1 MNYENIIVKRHNG
14 IGILIMNRPEIRNA
28 FITEIKEELL
38 YALEDMEKDKDIKCI
53 VITGEGRAFSAGG
66 DLSAL
71 SEIKPLGGRK
81 RLIDGVKLLHKV
93 LEIEKPIIA
102 AVNGPAAGS
111 GCSFALACDM
121 VLASDKAFFVQSFV
135 NVGLIPDFGAIHF
148 LPLLIGPQ
156 RAKEM
161 MFLGEKVSAEEALQI
176 GLINKIIPSDKLM
189 ETTISIAENLAK
201 KSPISIGLTKRMM
214 NQHVNGQ
221 LKMLLEIEATTQDI
235 CLQTKDFKEGVASFF
250 EKRQPMFIGK

>member
-1 MNYENIIVKRHNG
+1 MNYENIIVKRQNG

-38 YALEDMEKDKDIKCI
+38 YALEDMEKDEDIKCI

-71 SEIKPLGGRK
+71 KEIKPLGGRK

-121 VLASDKAFFVQSFV
+121 VLASDKALFVQSFV

-148 LPLLIGPQ
+148 LPLLIGPH

-161 MFLGEKVSAEEALQI
+161 MFLGEKVSAEDALQI

-189 ETTISIAENLAK
+189 ETTISIAENMAR

-221 LKMLLEIEATTQDI
+221 LKMLLEIEAATQDI
-235 CLQTKDFKEGVASFF
+235 CLQTKDFNEGVTSFF

>member
-1 MNYENIIVKRHNG
+1 MNYENIIVKRQNG